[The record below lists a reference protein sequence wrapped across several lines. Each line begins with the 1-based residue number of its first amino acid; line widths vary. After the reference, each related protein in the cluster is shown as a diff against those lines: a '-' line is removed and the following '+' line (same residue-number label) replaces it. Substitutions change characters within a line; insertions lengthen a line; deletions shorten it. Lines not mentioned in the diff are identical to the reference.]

1 MAATNTKAWRPIM
14 NRKTFTDYQD
24 EANAARKQLGLA
36 PMNFWGT
43 SKEAMKVIAGQFQ
56 AKARD
61 VAAKHKE

>member
-1 MAATNTKAWRPIM
+1 M